1 MMTLTDAVGII
12 ETHREDMI
20 VIASQ
25 SARVPWLNVSRK
37 PSLDILFAGSMSK
50 ESSVGLGIALACP
63 EKKVIVLSGD
73 GELLMNLGTLV
84 TIGNQAPENFYHF
97 VLYNGVYAF
106 TGCQPLPGAS
116 RIRFEGLAKEAG
128 YPSVHMF
135 EDSTLFASRVK
146 DILNEDGPVFVCLKI
161 DPEVNA
167 EVSAKGPYPWKPL
180 REYLHGLRKV
190 LAEGSKESPPR

>member
-1 MMTLTDAVGII
+1 MMKLAETIGII
-12 ETHREDMI
+12 ETHREDRV

-25 SARVPWLNVSRK
+25 SARIPWLNVSRN

-63 EKKVIVLSGD
+63 EKKVMVLSGD

-106 TGCQPLPGAS
+106 TGCQPIPGAS
-116 RIRFEGLAKEAG
+116 RFRFEGLAKEAG

-135 EDSTLFASRVK
+135 HDSASFSSHIK
-146 DILNEDGPVFVCLKI
+146 YILNEKGPVFVCLKI
-161 DPEVNA
+161 DPEA
-167 EVSAKGPYPWKPL
+167 KSGVSAKGPYPWKPL
-180 REYLHGLRKV
+180 GEYLHGLREV
-190 LAEGSKESPPR
+190 LAEGTT

>member
-25 SARVPWLNVSRK
+25 SSRVPWLNVSK
-37 PSLDILFAGSMSK
+37 NPSLDILFAGSMSK

-106 TGCQPLPGAS
+106 TGCQPLPGS
-116 RIRFEGLAKEAG
+116 NQFQFEGLAREAG

-135 EDSTLFASRVK
+135 DDSASFTSRVK
-146 DILNEDGPVFVCLKI
+146 DILNEKGPVFVCLKI
-161 DPEVNA
+161 DPKVNS

-190 LAEGSKESPPR
+190 LAEGSK

>member
-1 MMTLTDAVGII
+1 MMILTEAMGII
-12 ETHREDMI
+12 ESYRDDSV

-25 SARVPWLNVSRK
+25 SARVPWLKVSQN

-84 TIGNQAPENFYHF
+84 TIGNQAPDNFYHF

-106 TGCQPLPGAS
+106 TGCQPLPGAN
-116 RIRFEGLAKEAG
+116 RFRFEGFAKEAG
-128 YPSVHMF
+128 YPSVHVF
-135 EDSTLFASRVK
+135 DDITAFRSRIESIINDK
-146 DILNEDGPVFVCLKI
+146 GPVFTCLKI
-161 DPEVNA
+161 EPE
-167 EVSAKGPYPWKPL
+167 EKSGISAKGPHPWKPL
-180 REYLHGLRKV
+180 GEYLHNLRNV
-190 LAEGSKESPPR
+190 LAEESK